1 VFYLQKIVSLQ
12 RVLSLLIVNNQIGM
26 SRSNPVWS
34 FISHNKYWL
43 VIIIGLLIT
52 GVVDENS
59 FMKRMK
65 LDMQIRELKEQ
76 IDVYNAQYAK
86 DQAKLKDIRMN
97 PSSITK
103 IARERYFMKADDED
117 IFVLSDDL
125 PSPANETAK

>member
-1 VFYLQKIVSLQ
+1 
-12 RVLSLLIVNNQIGM
+12 M

-97 PSSITK
+97 PSSITT
-103 IARERYFMKADDED
+103 IARERYFMKAADEN
-117 IFVLSDDL
+117 ILVLSDDL

>member
-1 VFYLQKIVSLQ
+1 
-12 RVLSLLIVNNQIGM
+12 M

-65 LDMQIRELKEQ
+65 LDM
-76 IDVYNAQYAK
+76 
-86 DQAKLKDIRMN
+86 
-97 PSSITK
+97 
-103 IARERYFMKADDED
+103 
-117 IFVLSDDL
+117 
-125 PSPANETAK
+125 